1 MASIGGSMSTRGE
14 NGPAG
19 LTRSGARQAAGVG
32 ERAWAGDGAGGELPG
47 PLHGAGARVRR
58 ATEPCAFVIF
68 GASGDLTRRKLMP
81 ALYALATRRLLPSAF
96 VVLGV
101 GRREL
106 EVEDFRRQMREAVQ
120 EHARDAFREDVWRTL
135 EPSIGYVAAG
145 ADDPD
150 LERKLGG
157 ALADLE
163 ARAGTGGNRAWYLA
177 LPPAAA
183 PPLVA
188 SIGRLRGQGW
198 VRVVLEKPFGHDL
211 QSARELNRLLHEHF
225 QEREI
230 FRIDHYLGKETVQN
244 LLVLRF
250 ANGVFEPLWSRQ
262 YVDSVQITVAE
273 TIGME
278 GRGAFYDQVGAVRDI
293 FQNHLLQ
300 LLALVAME
308 PPLDFTAESVRNE
321 KLKALRAVL
330 TPGPK
335 HVVRGQYGPAVVD
348 GQEVPGYRE
357 EPGVAPDSLTETY
370 VAAKLYIDNWRWA
383 DTPFYLR
390 TGKRLAR
397 RETTISIAFKR
408 APHPPFALEAGE
420 DIQANALVV
429 HVQPDEG
436 LSLEV
441 NAKVPGQGLS
451 IRPVDLGF
459 LYGSGFQ
466 TDLPDA
472 YERLILDCLLG
483 DPTLFM
489 RADEI
494 EEQWA
499 LVEPILAYWQRER
512 VSFPNCPAGS
522 WGPRGATQLLRRDGR
537 SWGVHRWPPGS

>member
-1 MASIGGSMSTRGE
+1 MSTRGG

-19 LTRSGARQAAGVG
+19 LTRTAARRALAPGAM
-32 ERAWAGDGAGGELPG
+32 GDGAAGEVPG

-58 ATEPCAFVIF
+58 AGEPCTLVIF
-68 GASGDLTRRKLMP
+68 GASGDLAHRKLMP
-81 ALYALATRRLLPSAF
+81 AVYALAVRRLLPASFA
-96 VVLGV
+96 VLGV
-101 GRREL
+101 ARRPM
-106 EVEDFRRQMREAVQ
+106 EVPDFRAQMRTAVQ
-120 EHARDAFREDVWRTL
+120 EHARDGFREDVWAGL
-135 EPSIGYVAAG
+135 EPSISYVAAG
-145 ADDPD
+145 TDDPE
-150 LERKLGG
+150 LERCLGG
-157 ALADLE
+157 ALEELE
-163 ARAGTGGNRAWYLA
+163 AGAGTRGNRVWYLA
-177 LPPAAA
+177 LPPSAA
-183 PPLVA
+183 PPL
-188 SIGRLRGQGW
+188 IGTLGRLRGPGW

-211 QSARELNRLLHEHF
+211 ASARELNCLLHEHF
-225 QEREI
+225 AEREI

-250 ANGVFEPLWSRQ
+250 ANGVFEPLWNRQ
-262 YVDSVQITVAE
+262 FIDNVQITVAE

-300 LLALVAME
+300 LLALVTME

-335 HVVRGQYGPAVVD
+335 HVARGQYGPGVVD
-348 GQEVPGYRE
+348 GVEVPGYRE
-357 EPGVAPDSLTETY
+357 EPGVAADSLTETY

-383 DTPFYLR
+383 DTPFYVR

-459 LYGSGFQ
+459 LYGSGFKA
-466 TDLPDA
+466 DLPEA

-499 LVEPILAYWQRER
+499 LVEPMLAFWQRER
-512 VSFPNCPAGS
+512 VSFPNHPAGS
-522 WGPRGATQLLRRDGR
+522 WGPRTADQIPRRDGR
-537 SWGVHRWPPGS
+537 SWRVHRWPPGS